1 MVKKL
6 NCLYKI
12 GWKTK
17 LSWWLHLHYC
27 LDAFY
32 THSLLLAVSGFVL
45 FCTCEIFFF
54 KKIEKFKTDLM
65 TSFILLLR
73 ILIKNGFYNFYKCIR
88 TKYYLQNEHSQDFI
102 NAPTFFTKLLWTPPG
117 HPKFEAF
124 LSQIENPK
132 KCLKTEKMLLRKRIE
147 GYVLLFRTKIITC

>member
-1 MVKKL
+1 M
-6 NCLYKI
+6 
-12 GWKTK
+12 T
-17 LSWWLHLHYC
+17 S
-27 LDAFY
+27 F
-32 THSLLLAVSGFVL
+32 TLLLRCFLYTFVIVGRKRFRAFLYLWNL
-45 FCTCEIFFF
+45 FL
-54 KKIEKFKTDLM
+54 KKIEKFKIDLM

-73 ILIKNGFYNFYKCIR
+73 IWIKNGFYNFYKRIP

-102 NAPTFFTKLLWTPPG
+102 NAPTFLTKLLWTRPG